1 MSEKVLCARQDAC
14 PVALAACER
23 KVMAESSAR
32 LAEANLADL
41 KAEYDRK
48 RPRMNELYAAG
59 VSMRKAQRD
68 YFKDRTQANLVK
80 SKVAEE
86 RFDKALAACS
96 TAGKPTQPTLI

>member
-14 PVALAACER
+14 PVVLAACER

-86 RFDKALAACS
+86 RFDKALAACA
-96 TAGKPTQPTLI
+96 TAGKLTQLSLI

>member
-1 MSEKVLCARQDAC
+1 MSEKFLCTRQEAC
-14 PVALAACER
+14 PLVLAACER
-23 KVMAESSAR
+23 KVIAEASAR

-48 RPRMNELYAAG
+48 RPLMNDLYAAG

-68 YFKDRTQANLVK
+68 YFKDRTHANLVK

-86 RFDKALAACS
+86 HFDMALAACATS
-96 TAGKPTQPTLI
+96 GKPTQPTLI

>member
-14 PVALAACER
+14 PVVLAACER

-32 LAEANLADL
+32 LAEANLANL

-86 RFDKALAACS
+86 RFDKALAACA
-96 TAGKPTQPTLI
+96 TAGKPTQLSLI

>member
-1 MSEKVLCARQDAC
+1 MSETFLCARQDAC
-14 PVALAACER
+14 PVVLAACER

-48 RPRMNELYAAG
+48 RPLMNELYAAG
-59 VSMRKAQRD
+59 VSMRKAQRG
-68 YFKDRTQANLVK
+68 YFNDRTQANLVK
-80 SKVAEE
+80 SKAAEE

>member
-1 MSEKVLCARQDAC
+1 
-14 PVALAACER
+14 
-23 KVMAESSAR
+23 MAEASAR

-48 RPRMNELYAAG
+48 RPLMNELYAAG

-80 SKVAEE
+80 SKVAEVH
-86 RFDKALAACS
+86 FDKALAACA
-96 TAGKPTQPTLI
+96 TVGKPTQPTLI

>member
-1 MSEKVLCARQDAC
+1 
-14 PVALAACER
+14 
-23 KVMAESSAR
+23 MAESSAR
-32 LAEANLADL
+32 LAEANLANL

-48 RPRMNELYAAG
+48 RPLMNELYAAGG

-86 RFDKALAACS
+86 RFDKALAACA
-96 TAGKPTQPTLI
+96 TAGKPTQLTLI

>member
-1 MSEKVLCARQDAC
+1 MSEKVLCARQDGC
-14 PVALAACER
+14 PVVLAACER

-32 LAEANLADL
+32 LAEANLANL
-41 KAEYDRK
+41 KDEYDRK
-48 RPRMNELYAAG
+48 RPLMNELYAAG

-86 RFDKALAACS
+86 RFDKALAACD
-96 TAGKPTQPTLI
+96 TAGKLTQPTLI

>member
-14 PVALAACER
+14 PVVLAACER

-32 LAEANLADL
+32 LAEANLANL

-48 RPRMNELYAAG
+48 RPLMNELYAAG

-80 SKVAEE
+80 SKVAEVH
-86 RFDKALAACS
+86 FDKALAACA
-96 TAGKPTQPTLI
+96 TAGKPTQLTLI

>member
-1 MSEKVLCARQDAC
+1 
-14 PVALAACER
+14 
-23 KVMAESSAR
+23 MAEASAR

-41 KAEYDRK
+41 KAEFDRK
-48 RPRMNELYAAG
+48 RPLMNELYAAG
-59 VSMRKAQRD
+59 VSMRKAQRN

-86 RFDKALAACS
+86 HFDLTLAACA

>member
-1 MSEKVLCARQDAC
+1 MSENVLCARQDAC
-14 PVALAACER
+14 PVVLAACER

-32 LAEANLADL
+32 LAEANLANL

-48 RPRMNELYAAG
+48 RPLMNELYAAG

-96 TAGKPTQPTLI
+96 TAGWSR

>member
-14 PVALAACER
+14 PVVLAACER

-48 RPRMNELYAAG
+48 RPLMNELYAAG

-68 YFKDRTQANLVK
+68 YFKDRTHANLVN

>member
-14 PVALAACER
+14 PVVLAACER
-23 KVMAESSAR
+23 KVMAETSAR
-32 LAEANLADL
+32 LAEANLANL

-48 RPRMNELYAAG
+48 RPLMNELYAAG

-96 TAGKPTQPTLI
+96 TAGKPTQLTLI

>member
-1 MSEKVLCARQDAC
+1 MSEKFLCTRQEAF
-14 PVALAACER
+14 PLVLAACER
-23 KVMAESSAR
+23 KVIAEASER

-48 RPRMNELYAAG
+48 RPLMNELYAAG

-86 RFDKALAACS
+86 RFDKALAACA
-96 TAGKPTQPTLI
+96 TAGKPYQPTLI

>member
-14 PVALAACER
+14 PVVLAACER

-32 LAEANLADL
+32 LAEANLANL

-48 RPRMNELYAAG
+48 RPLMNELYAAG

-80 SKVAEE
+80 SKVAEVH
-86 RFDKALAACS
+86 FDKALAACA
-96 TAGKPTQPTLI
+96 TVWKPTQPTLI

>member
-1 MSEKVLCARQDAC
+1 MSEKFLCARQEAC
-14 PVALAACER
+14 PLVLAACER
-23 KVMAESSAR
+23 KVIAEASAR

-48 RPRMNELYAAG
+48 RPLMNELYAAG
-59 VSMRKAQRD
+59 VSMRKAQRN

-86 RFDKALAACS
+86 HFDLTLAACA